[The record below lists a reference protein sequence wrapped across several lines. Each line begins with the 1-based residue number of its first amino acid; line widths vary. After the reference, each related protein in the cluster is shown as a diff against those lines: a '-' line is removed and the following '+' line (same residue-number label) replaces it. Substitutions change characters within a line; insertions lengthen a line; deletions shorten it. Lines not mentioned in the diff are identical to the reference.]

1 MRQILTLN
9 SLIRTGKKLVEIIR
23 TVKSPHDVLS
33 QQITRIESLWYKT
46 SVQLKVIQTVSKKH
60 LMDDEHA
67 RVQDDVLQRLASCL
81 TLAVQKAE
89 SVLEEGSD
97 KVKRLKFGLRKESID
112 KTIRE
117 LEEWQRYYDPT
128 WYLVV
133 LINNTL
139 VDSELL
145 QLAPPRSN
153 AATSLSGTT
162 ALRSIRQEGTE
173 GFPQAQHEVHVSL
186 DPSVF
191 DTGQTTAIRFSD
203 TKLFTQVSESETRT
217 FLVDSLSCGHFPSV
231 AMARSDSEALARR
244 LKVAD
249 REASSLPKCQGIV
262 KMKNAAGDLESIH
275 ILFRFRGGPPRSLR
289 QDLLETKSVSL
300 SHILGIARCLAKSIS
315 FVHVCDFVHKNIRP
329 EAVITTD
336 TGVGASSQEAF
347 LLGFVSFRNV
357 NFHTLRQG
365 DNMIERNLYRHPSRQ
380 GGLIRDNYVMQ
391 HDIYSLGVCLLEIG
405 LWMSFVSYSSEG
417 MPNLSK
423 ALGLEDVYDLDSW
436 SADMGKAIKERL
448 VALARECLPCRMGDK
463 YTAVV
468 LTCLTCLDVDSGFS
482 ADLEMKDKDGILVG
496 VRFIERVL
504 LRLEEISM

>member
-1 MRQILTLN
+1 MVDI
-9 SLIRTGKKLVEIIR
+9 VR
-23 TVKSPHDVLS
+23 TVKSSHEVLS
-33 QQITRIESLWYKT
+33 EQATRIESLWHKT
-46 SVQLKVIQTVSKKH
+46 SVQLKVIQTVSKIH

-67 RVQDDVLQRLASCL
+67 RVQDEVLQRLASCL
-81 TLAVQKAE
+81 TLAVQKIE
-89 SVLEEGSD
+89 SVLEEESD
-97 KVKRLKFGLRKESID
+97 KFKRFKLGFKKESID

-173 GFPQAQHEVHVSL
+173 SLAQAHHAVHVSL
-186 DPSVF
+186 DPSVL
-191 DTGQTTAIRFSD
+191 DTGETTAIRFSD

-217 FLVDSLSCGHFPSV
+217 FLVDSLSCGHFPNV
-231 AMARSDSEALARR
+231 AMARVDSEALARR

-262 KMKNAAGDLESIH
+262 KTKNATGDLESIH
-275 ILFRFRGGPPRSLR
+275 ILFRFRGGSPRSLR
-289 QDLLETKSVSL
+289 QDLLEAQTVSL
-300 SHILGIARCLAKSIS
+300 SRILGIARCLAKTIS
-315 FVHVCDFVHKNIRP
+315 FVHVCEFVHKNIRP
-329 EAVITTD
+329 EAVIITD
-336 TGVGASSQEAF
+336 TGIGASSQEAF

-357 NFHTLRQG
+357 NFQTLRKG

-405 LWMSFVSYSSEG
+405 LWTSFVSYSEAG
-417 MPNLSK
+417 LPTLSK
-423 ALGLEDVYDLDSW
+423 DLGMEDVYDLDSW
-436 SADMGKAIKERL
+436 SADMGKAIQERL
-448 VALARECLPCRMGDK
+448 VALAG
-463 YTAVV
+463 
-468 LTCLTCLDVDSGFS
+468 
-482 ADLEMKDKDGILVG
+482 
-496 VRFIERVL
+496 
-504 LRLEEISM
+504 